1 MECKKCGVEL
11 MIMDRG
17 PLLFENDDRADMP
30 TRAYYNY
37 KFGCRNPECE
47 EFEGFSTRNRFI
59 LTIDENQPTQ
69 TGGFY
74 IAPCAA

>member
-11 MIMDRG
+11 MILDRG
-17 PLLFENDDRADMP
+17 PLLFENDE
-30 TRAYYNY
+30 
-37 KFGCRNPECE
+37 RNS
-47 EFEGFSTRNRFI
+47 EGFSTRKRFI

>member
-11 MIMDRG
+11 MILDRG

-37 KFGCRNPECE
+37 KFRRVQHE
-47 EFEGFSTRNRFI
+47 EKVY
-59 LTIDENQPTQ
+59 IDD
-69 TGGFY
+69 
-74 IAPCAA
+74 